1 MRSLFIAQWWY
12 LWQLI
17 RRRFIVGLG
26 LVASTAVFMGQQVAT
41 NPRSGVFTLF
51 FAGTSLTDI
60 AQGHVQLPILW
71 FVFFL
76 TPTLI
81 FVGVWSSLLQH
92 RWPMLRALMYTRVQI
107 GLVNFGLILAAAVAY
122 SGLILAAIFLS
133 QWGFHGHDPSG
144 LSPNGY
150 MGWYWLVVA
159 VLIFLLMIQY
169 LVSLLNPRLDLVV
182 ISSLLVISAY
192 SSWNWNPLAMAM
204 LLQQQSALN
213 DSHLFFVAV
222 MDVIFCTIILIVE
235 HQSKIEGG

>member
-1 MRSLFIAQWWY
+1 MQSLFIAQWWY

-17 RRRFIVGLG
+17 RRRFIIGVGLVI
-26 LVASTAVFMGQQVAT
+26 LTAVFMGQQVAT

-81 FVGVWSSLLQH
+81 FVGVWSSLLQL

-107 GLVNFGLILAAAVAY
+107 GLVNFGLILAVVVAY

-133 QWGFHGHDPSG
+133 QWGFHGHEPSG

-150 MGWYWLVVA
+150 TGWYWLVVA
-159 VLIFLLMIQY
+159 VLIFLLVIQY

-182 ISSLLVISAY
+182 ISGLLVVSAY

-204 LLQQQSALN
+204 LLRQQGTLN
-213 DSHLFFVAV
+213 NLHLLFVTV
-222 MDVIFCTIILIVE
+222 TDVIFCTTILIVE
-235 HQSKIEGG
+235 RQSMIGEG